1 MKPVLWS
8 KDSIESIQAIYD
20 YINIQSPQNANL
32 VVDTL
37 FDLGDNLSFF
47 PERNP
52 VEPLFNDS
60 TIRFF
65 PKWNFKIV
73 YQIEPNRIYILD
85 VFSTLKD
92 PKKFKL

>member
-1 MKPVLWS
+1 MKPVFWS

-65 PKWNFKIV
+65 SKWNFKIV